1 MNERVILHDV
11 ALHNLAKRLEELLDF
26 GGGDTFRNIAHVD
39 LGGIAHLSGGILNG
53 DARAVD
59 LVLMQSRDGLLRR
72 LFLIHVHEAIVFQ
85 NITVRH
91 RAILF
96 EQSTELVFGGR

>member
-11 ALHNLAKRLEELLDF
+11 ALHHLAERLEELLDF
-26 GGGDTFRNIAHVD
+26 GGGDSFGNIAHVD
-39 LGGIAHLSGGILNG
+39 LGGIAYLGGGILDG
-53 DARAVD
+53 DARTVH
-59 LVLMQSRDGLLRR
+59 LVLVQSRDGLLRR

-91 RAILF
+91 SAILL